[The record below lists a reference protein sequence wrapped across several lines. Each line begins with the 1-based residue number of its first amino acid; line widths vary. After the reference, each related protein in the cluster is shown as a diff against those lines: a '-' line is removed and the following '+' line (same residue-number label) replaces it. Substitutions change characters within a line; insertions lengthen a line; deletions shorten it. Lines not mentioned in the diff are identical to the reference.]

1 MRFHDG
7 QPLDAAAVR
16 FSFERAKAPNSGNKS
31 RSKLFDNIERI
42 VKVVG
47 FVASTPDFTGQ
58 PAVINGASNLLGE
71 IFGENGEHARAAVG
85 VAALPNG
92 APVEVTLDVVVRD

>member
-42 VKVVG
+42 E
-47 FVASTPDFTGQ
+47 TPDLFTVVLTLRHRDPHLLYRLGRS
-58 PAVINGASNLLGE
+58 PAVILHPAS
-71 IFGENGEHARAAVG
+71 
-85 VAALPNG
+85 VAQASPRSAPALSGSNAGTRGTRSPW
-92 APVEVTLDVVVRD
+92 